1 MEKIIIDASRCKG
14 CGYCMNACPK
24 GALTVSDTV
33 NAKGYHPITADEE
46 KCVSCGSC
54 YQVCPDYVIT
64 LV

>member
-14 CGYCMNACPK
+14 CGYCINACPK
-24 GALTVSDTV
+24 GAISVSDQV
-33 NAKGYHPITADEE
+33 NAKGYSPITVDED

-54 YQVCPDYVIT
+54 YRVCPDYVIT